1 MLRAT
6 IKGMG
11 PVRTGPFF
19 ITFHLV
25 ISRGILE
32 PTRFYRCMAERID
45 FKFTLKQS
53 SPDEVHKARLEKSI
67 AILKAELKKAKEQA
81 QEPTAKKV
89 GAETKIGI
97 QDDIG
102 LSRLLDGPETPPEG
116 DVVGQL
122 EHNIAENERALADIK
137 KRMEINKPQK

>member
-1 MLRAT
+1 
-6 IKGMG
+6 
-11 PVRTGPFF
+11 
-19 ITFHLV
+19 
-25 ISRGILE
+25 
-32 PTRFYRCMAERID
+32 MAERID